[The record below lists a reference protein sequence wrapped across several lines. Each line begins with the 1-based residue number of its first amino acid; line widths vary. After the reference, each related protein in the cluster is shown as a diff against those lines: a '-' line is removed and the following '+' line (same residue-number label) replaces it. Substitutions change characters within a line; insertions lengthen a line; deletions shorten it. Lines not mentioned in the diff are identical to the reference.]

1 MNYVEN
7 ESKIIPLEKKLDEIM
22 DNKLRNQLEAT
33 SNFEILQNEKI
44 TPFF

>member
-44 TPFF
+44 TSF